1 MTEFTLDMLRKR
13 LDRLERESRRM
24 KRATLV
30 VIVGA
35 AAALLGI
42 VPFEGAE

>member
-1 MTEFTLDMLRKR
+1 MTEFTLDTLRKR

-30 VIVGA
+30 VIWA
-35 AAALLGI
+35 PPRLS
-42 VPFEGAE
+42 